1 MNMVQKYNL
10 RADAAQSLVCA
21 GLDSDFEQIPASFRK
36 EKFPQFAFNKHIV
49 DLTHE
54 DVAAYKP
61 NIAFYE
67 SRGDKGMH
75 ELKLTVE
82 YIQKNHPGIVTI
94 CDAKRG
100 DTANTNEQYAKELFD
115 WFGFDAVTVSPY
127 LGKEPLTPFLARKDK
142 GCIILCRTSNPGA
155 REVQDLKTDG
165 KPLWQIIA
173 EKVRDEWNEN
183 GNCLLVVGAT
193 YPEEMAMLRK
203 LTGDMTFLVPGVG
216 IQGGDV
222 KKMVQAGLNAE
233 KKGMIVNSSRGIIFA
248 KDPAHETR
256 RLKDAINAFR

>member
-1 MNMVQKYNL
+1 VIKKYNL
-10 RADAAQSLVCA
+10 RADAAQSLVCV

-49 DLTHE
+49 DLTHQ

-67 SRGDKGMH
+67 SRGEEGMH
-75 ELKLTVE
+75 ALKLTME
-82 YIQKNHPGIVTI
+82 YIQKTYPDIIMI

-100 DTANTNEQYAKELFD
+100 DTVNTNKQYARELFD
-115 WFGFDAVTVSPY
+115 WFGFDAVTLSPY
-127 LGKEPLTPFLARKDK
+127 LGKEPLAPFLARKEK

-155 REVQDLKTDG
+155 REVQDLTVGG

-193 YPEEMAMLRK
+193 YPEEMVTLRK
-203 LTGDMTFLVPGVG
+203 LMGDMTFLVPGVG
-216 IQGGDV
+216 TQGGDIE
-222 KKMVQAGLNAE
+222 KMVRAGLSAK

-248 KDPAHETR
+248 KDPAREAR
-256 RLKDAINAFR
+256 QLKDAINAFR